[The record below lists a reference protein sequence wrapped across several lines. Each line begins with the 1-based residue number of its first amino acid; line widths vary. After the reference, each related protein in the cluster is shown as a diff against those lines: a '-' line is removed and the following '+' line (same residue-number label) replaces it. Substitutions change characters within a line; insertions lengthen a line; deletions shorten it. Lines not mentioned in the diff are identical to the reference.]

1 MNIAKLKLD
10 KRGRINL
17 PVGFLRANNI
27 KIKDA
32 YVTVVPVAGRDNAIK
47 LEFEKETVWNIN

>member
-1 MNIAKLKLD
+1 MIICKLKMD
-10 KRGRINL
+10 KRGRINI

-32 YVTVVPVAGRDNAIK
+32 YVNVIPVAGRDDAVK
-47 LEFEKETVWNIN
+47 LVFEKEGKV